1 MDVNA
6 LEQIAR
12 RYGDSIYRIALQYTG
27 LPADAEDVLQEV
39 LLERYRTDRVF
50 ASEEHERRW
59 LLRVAVNKSKNVIR
73 GRRWWKTAPLDEA
86 AKLYAPAG
94 PSYRGLYDAVRSL
107 PRSQRMA
114 VDLFYYEGYSTAEIA
129 AILNARET
137 TVRTWLRRARLKLKE
152 LLKEEWDDE

>member
-1 MDVNA
+1 M
-6 LEQIAR
+6 
-12 RYGDSIYRIALQYTG
+12 
-27 LPADAEDVLQEV
+27 
-39 LLERYRTDRVF
+39 
-50 ASEEHERRW
+50 
-59 LLRVAVNKSKNVIR
+59 AVNKSKNVIR

>member
-6 LEQIAR
+6 LEQTAR

-59 LLRVAVNKSKNVIR
+59 LLRVAVNKSKYVIR

>member
-6 LEQIAR
+6 LEQTAR

>member
-6 LEQIAR
+6 LEQTAR
-12 RYGDSIYRIALQYTG
+12 QYGDSIYRIALQYTG

>member
-6 LEQIAR
+6 LEQTAR

-114 VDLFYYEGYSTAEIA
+114 VEIG
-129 AILNARET
+129 
-137 TVRTWLRRARLKLKE
+137 RAHV
-152 LLKEEWDDE
+152 

>member
-6 LEQIAR
+6 LEQTAR
-12 RYGDSIYRIALQYTG
+12 QYGDSIYRIALQYTG

-86 AKLYAPAG
+86 AELYAPAK

-129 AILNARET
+129 AILNAREA

>member
-6 LEQIAR
+6 LEQTAR

-50 ASEEHERRW
+50 TSEEHERRW

>member
-6 LEQIAR
+6 LEQTAR

-50 ASEEHERRW
+50 ASEEHERRSH
-59 LLRVAVNKSKNVIR
+59 LRVAENKSKNVIR
-73 GRRWWKTAPLDEA
+73 GRRCWKTAPLDEA

-114 VDLFYYEGYSTAEIA
+114 VDLFYYEGYSNADKA
-129 AILNARET
+129 AILNDRET